1 MKDPGRL
8 TLEEKVGQLFFL
20 GFPGP
25 EPDRETRELLDVIR
39 PGGIVLSHD
48 LHSQTVDAMP
58 ATLDGLL
65 SRGYKF
71 VTVSQLLAMKT
82 EAPASAQAA
91 VVPSNS

>member
-39 PGGIVLSHD
+39 PGGVVLSQRNIETFE
-48 LHSQTVDAMP
+48 QTIHLTASFAEGVD
-58 ATLDGLL
+58 DI
-65 SRGYKF
+65 
-71 VTVSQLLAMKT
+71 V
-82 EAPASAQAA
+82 
-91 VVPSNS
+91 